1 MCSDNP
7 PNIGGIRIPESGKFL
22 LVESEMEENLH
33 VESGILGFGVRNTAE
48 EFGIPLA
55 TGIQNASSA
64 NKGWNLVS
72 GIRNPESMTWN
83 PESETVLDS
92 LTWSEMTYRTLGE
105 S

>member
-22 LVESEMEENLH
+22 LVESEMEGKFAC
-33 VESGILGFGVRNTAE
+33 GIRNTAE